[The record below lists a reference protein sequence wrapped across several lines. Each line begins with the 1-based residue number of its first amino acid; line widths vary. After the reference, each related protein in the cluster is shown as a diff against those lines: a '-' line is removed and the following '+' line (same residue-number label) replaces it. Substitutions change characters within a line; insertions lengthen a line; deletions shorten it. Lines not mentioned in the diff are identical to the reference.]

1 MRIAGLLLM
10 LISMPVLS
18 QTLSEGLEQ
27 TYELQM
33 SASTNLTPLWLNAN
47 RYGLSSLSS
56 TNGYVRGRVERPLC
70 VDANKEWGMGYG
82 LDLAVPLHYTSDF
95 VIQQCYAE
103 VRYKHG
109 ILTLGQK
116 QQPMQLK
123 NMELSSGSQTFG
135 INARPIPEVRL
146 SFPDYWNIPGLGGW
160 LAIKGHLSYGWLTD
174 SHFQKDWT
182 RDKMHYAEDVRYHS
196 KSGYLR
202 VGPADEEH
210 PFSVELGLEMACE
223 FGGTLPWRSVRAS
236 RITWMPS
243 LPQAMTRWMRSIPT
257 WVVIIWAVGSL
268 GLIIWMTK

>member
-56 TNGYVRGRVERPLC
+56 TNGYARGRVERPLC
-70 VDANKEWGMGYG
+70 VDTNKEWGMGYG

-182 RDKMHYAEDVRYHS
+182 RNKMHYAEDVRYHS

-202 VGPADEEH
+202 IGPADEEH
-210 PFSVELGLEMACE
+210 PFSVEIGLEMACE
-223 FGGTLPWRSVRAS
+223 FGGTLHLSPSKTLEATLSPSVS
-236 RITWMPS
+236 FS
-243 LPQAMTRWMRSIPT
+243 
-257 WVVIIWAVGSL
+257 
-268 GLIIWMTK
+268 TKSM